1 MKTQTKHSKISCDS
15 NSKAHHFYYCLFTLS
30 VDFMREWRSRKDL
43 RVCFT
48 SRNLKSL
55 SPVDNRPITHS
66 RRSILFHWFSNTR
79 VGPKKVINLVS
90 KKTKAPVSFPFL
102 LTKKSLSK
110 KVNIIIQQQHPTQ
123 FRYQKNQVFFRF
135 SHDTAPPLSSQNS
148 KNPFMCC
155 LSKSIQR
162 SRSFYNA
169 PAHLAGLFFNLHNVR
184 FILIALIKEN

>member
-1 MKTQTKHSKISCDS
+1 MKVQK
-15 NSKAHHFYYCLFTLS
+15 
-30 VDFMREWRSRKDL
+30 R
-43 RVCFT
+43 
-48 SRNLKSL
+48 LKSL
-55 SPVDNRPITHS
+55 FYVKKFEKFVSS
-66 RRSILFHWFSNTR
+66 RQPTNNTFTE
-79 VGPKKVINLVS
+79 VNFVPLVFQYTCGPKKVINLVS

-148 KNPFMCC
+148 NNPFMCC